1 MEEIASNAES
11 QVCYCAVNAHDIDKY
26 AINCS
31 TVRQNFQGIIRY
43 QGMPYLNFVV
53 EMELFVISFHCLN
66 LKHRWTN
73 LGPEAQFVEA
83 RHSFKVDPSFKLS
96 VFLNTMGKKGGKRG
110 GKREREKKIDTD
122 VMVYSS

>member
-11 QVCYCAVNAHDIDKY
+11 QVCYCAVDAHDIDKY

-31 TVRQNFQGIIRY
+31 VYNGETKLSGDNSISGDAISQFCRGNGTFRY
-43 QGMPYLNFVV
+43 FFS
-53 EMELFVISFHCLN
+53 LFKL

-83 RHSFKVDPSFKLS
+83 RHSFKVDPSFKVS
-96 VFLNTMGKKGGKRG
+96 AFLNMMGKKGGK
-110 GKREREKKIDTD
+110 KRERKEN
-122 VMVYSS
+122 